1 VDTYITDLRAKVVR
15 EIAKGERA
23 ETVVGAISDEGE
35 G

>member
-1 VDTYITDLRAKVVR
+1 MDVMGEPGVAISR

-23 ETVVGAISDEGE
+23 ETGVGAISDEGE